1 MKMKDDM
8 LRDALSAINSLSSLL
23 VDITKRMGRLE
34 NEIRELQGYIYSNIE
49 VKEKISSSIGSDIF
63 NKIEGCNNPY
73 QE

>member
-1 MKMKDDM
+1 M

-49 VKEKISSSIGSDIF
+49 VKGKTSSSVGDNVFSKIGDY
-63 NKIEGCNNPY
+63 GNNPY
-73 QE
+73 